1 MTMGKSVAIAL
12 LITADGDDLLFGAQ
26 TLLTLSLSLTM
37 QAVVNTATAYVRLRL
52 RDWQYPQI
60 NHWLRSVKG
69 WWVRSSLNAP
79 TARRRYDTDANQL
92 NLRSHALFTVS
103 LVQLSA
109 RVYSQ

>member
-52 RDWQYPQI
+52 RDW
-60 NHWLRSVKG
+60 
-69 WWVRSSLNAP
+69 
-79 TARRRYDTDANQL
+79 
-92 NLRSHALFTVS
+92 
-103 LVQLSA
+103 
-109 RVYSQ
+109 